1 MTHYSNLIED
11 SILDKDLQEYYEAR
25 FDMMS
30 SKGWKDL
37 QTDIE
42 KIIEERNNL
51 LATKSIE
58 ELNFRKGQLDVLH
71 WIRTLKQLSEEAL
84 EQLENEQKNI

>member
-1 MTHYSNLIED
+1 MPHYSYYIED

-37 QTDIE
+37 LVDVE
-42 KIIEERNNL
+42 KMIEERNNL
-51 LATKSIE
+51 MATKSLE
-58 ELNFRKGQLDVLH
+58 ELNLRKGQLDVLY
-71 WIRTLKQLSEEAL
+71 WIKTLKQLSEESW
-84 EQLENEQKNI
+84 EQLNEKDV

>member
-1 MTHYSNLIED
+1 MHYSNLIKD

-30 SKGWKDL
+30 TKGWKDL
-37 QTDIE
+37 VADIE
-42 KIIEERNNL
+42 LMMDERNSL
-51 LATKSIE
+51 MATKSFD

-71 WIRTLKQLSEEAL
+71 WIRTLKQLSEEAW
-84 EQLENEQKNI
+84 EQLNNDQKDI

>member
-1 MTHYSNLIED
+1 MVHYSNLIED
-11 SILDKDLQEYYEAR
+11 SILDKELQEYYEAR

-37 QTDIE
+37 ITDIE
-42 KIIEERNNL
+42 GVIDERNSL
-51 LATKSIE
+51 MATKSFD

-71 WIRTLKQLSEEAL
+71 WIRTLKQLSEEAW
-84 EQLENEQKNI
+84 EQLNNEQKDI